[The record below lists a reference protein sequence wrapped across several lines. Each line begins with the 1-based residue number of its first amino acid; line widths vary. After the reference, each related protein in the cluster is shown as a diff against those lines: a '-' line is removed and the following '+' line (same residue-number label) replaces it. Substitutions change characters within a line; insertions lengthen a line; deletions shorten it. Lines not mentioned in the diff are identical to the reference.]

1 MKRKLRSRRSGDED
15 EMKMKWND
23 DEMKWWWNKVM
34 HSLEYPLMITIHLLS
49 SLLMSSKRNWNWTVI
64 MFECHTNTFTSW
76 ISHYA
81 NEDQM

>member
-1 MKRKLRSRRSGDED
+1 MKRKLRSGRSGDE
-15 EMKMKWND
+15 

-34 HSLEYPLMITIHLLS
+34 HSLGYPLMITIHLLS